1 MNVYEVCEKDKRKIV
16 RKVCSIFAMS
26 YIPSVD
32 IFENNKVYKK
42 QMTRLCRNTALSNL
56 WSENIPVKEHRNLL
70 FIKCT
75 DKRILML
82 NLQPNAE

>member
-1 MNVYEVCEKDKRKIV
+1 MTVYEVREKDKRKIV

-56 WSENIPVKEHRNLL
+56 
-70 FIKCT
+70 
-75 DKRILML
+75 
-82 NLQPNAE
+82 